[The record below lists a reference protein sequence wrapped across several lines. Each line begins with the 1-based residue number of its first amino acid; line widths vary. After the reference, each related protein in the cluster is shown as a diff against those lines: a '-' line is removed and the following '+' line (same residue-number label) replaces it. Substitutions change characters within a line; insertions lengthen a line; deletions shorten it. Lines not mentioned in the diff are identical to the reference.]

1 MLYCCIRYNCNSS
14 TTKDENP
21 IQYLHTINDII
32 NKVYTSLEG
41 FQPYNRGI
49 TVAYLLV
56 LLLHN
61 SVASSVDET

>member
-1 MLYCCIRYNCNSS
+1 M
-14 TTKDENP
+14 
-21 IQYLHTINDII
+21 QYLYTINDIL

-49 TVAYLLV
+49 TVACLLV